1 MSEIERIEPRA
12 HQVEALEA
20 LRGALTS
27 AERAQAHMC
36 CGSGKTF
43 LQAFLARFFW
53 EEAEDP
59 DSVIM
64 ACFVPNRALIY
75 QNAKNF
81 KKVFGDDV
89 EQLGVCSETDLA
101 GLVSEEDVTEGLA
114 TSTDVETI
122 SKFLKTRTR
131 PRMIFSTYQSA
142 PTFREALRQ
151 ARGEKAVVTLGLLDE
166 AHRTAGNKSTE
177 DLFAY
182 ALSDDNFPMKKRAFF
197 TATPRVLEG
206 KKGKESQVISM
217 SDKDVYGLVAYEYP
231 FSRGIEDKNVVDYD
245 LWVPIITHKELAEF
259 MKEQGLE
266 GEERAAVS
274 MIALEKVMARTGQTR
289 FLSYHNRISASKA
302 FAKELQ
308 KLWSG
313 KKTLVE
319 HVDGK
324 TPGKERD
331 RLMGALS
338 DGHTVL
344 TNCKAFVEGVDAP
357 GLQGVLFVDP
367 RKSVVDVVQAVGRL
381 SRPDPSDP
389 GKRGS
394 IIAPILTPSADPAV
408 LARAAQV
415 SGFDTLVQVAQALR
429 ANDDALEE
437 DILERSRAMGR
448 GDDTVEPFHNLK
460 VLEPDDAPV
469 DVDVLTQAITVAT
482 MTDLR
487 DDFATWVGRLEAHI
501 NKVGHLPTR
510 SSEPRLYN
518 WMLNVRKKHMKG
530 ELEPVHAALL
540 DDIEDWTWIGERT
553 RADSVV
559 AHIVAFKNRTQRMP
573 SGRRG
578 RPAEADLH
586 AHLMEG
592 QENYLRYGPGRGGA
606 LTDALEEAN
615 ILFFAQEI
623 EGKRAQQS
631 GHFEV
636 KTGEGGQAL
645 WFYPR
650 ADRHRKTVPVFA
662 SGHTTLPR
670 PIRVHVGR
678 LERERLMALNAPHS
692 VRVTLVRAG
701 IEKDP
706 FLDGRILGWH
716 AGTVDRGEKPDMSKA
731 SAAWLVNRLFDRKVS
746 GREMYTHK
754 NVLDKKI
761 RLNKP
766 ATTLHQNAPYGTVE
780 DVMTLVDRV
789 RMGMVQDKMSD
800 EVVRVFDT
808 APGFVWFEEGDTK
821 EYVAAV
827 VERLE
832 QRWGEEIF
840 SAKVPRLSD
849 TGIGNTL
856 RTLDAIVEREDPL
869 AAALSSSVLERISMF
884 LMVEEA
890 D

>member
-1 MSEIERIEPRA
+1 
-12 HQVEALEA
+12 
-20 LRGALTS
+20 
-27 AERAQAHMC
+27 
-36 CGSGKTF
+36 
-43 LQAFLARFFW
+43 
-53 EEAEDP
+53 
-59 DSVIM
+59 
-64 ACFVPNRALIY
+64 
-75 QNAKNF
+75 
-81 KKVFGDDV
+81 
-89 EQLGVCSETDLA
+89 
-101 GLVSEEDVTEGLA
+101 
-114 TSTDVETI
+114 
-122 SKFLKTRTR
+122 
-131 PRMIFSTYQSA
+131 
-142 PTFREALRQ
+142 
-151 ARGEKAVVTLGLLDE
+151 
-166 AHRTAGNKSTE
+166 
-177 DLFAY
+177 
-182 ALSDDNFPMKKRAFF
+182 
-197 TATPRVLEG
+197 
-206 KKGKESQVISM
+206 
-217 SDKDVYGLVAYEYP
+217 VA
-231 FSRGIEDKNVVDYD
+231 
-245 LWVPIITHKELAEF
+245 
-259 MKEQGLE
+259 
-266 GEERAAVS
+266 
-274 MIALEKVMARTGQTR
+274 
-289 FLSYHNRISASKA
+289 
-302 FAKELQ
+302 
-308 KLWSG
+308 
-313 KKTLVE
+313 

-338 DGHTVL
+338 GGHTVL

-448 GDDTVEPFHNLK
+448 GDDTVEPFHNMK

-501 NKVGHLPTR
+501 NKVGYLPTR
-510 SSEPRLYN
+510 ASDPRLYT
-518 WMLNVRKKHMKG
+518 WMTNVRKKHMKG

-540 DDIEDWTWIGERT
+540 DDVEEWTWLGERT
-553 RADSVV
+553 RPEAVA

-586 AHLMEG
+586 ASLMEG

-606 LTDALEEAN
+606 LTAAFEEAN

-636 KTGEGGQAL
+636 MSGKNGQTL
-645 WFYPR
+645 WFFPR
-650 ADRHRKTVPVFA
+650 PDRHRKTVPVFA
-662 SGHTTLPR
+662 SGHTMMPR

-678 LERERLMALNAPHS
+678 LERERLLALNAPHS
-692 VRVTLVRAG
+692 VRITLVRAG

-706 FLDGRILGWH
+706 FLDGRILAWH
-716 AGTVDRGEKPDMSKA
+716 AGTVDRGEKPDMSKE

-746 GREMYTHK
+746 GHEMYTRK
-754 NVLDKKI
+754 NVRDKKI

-766 ATTLHQNAPYGTVE
+766 ATILHPSAPYGTVE
-780 DVMTLVDRV
+780 DVIALVERV
-789 RMGMVQDKMSD
+789 RFGMAQGKLSED
-800 EVVRVFDT
+800 VVRVFDT
-808 APGFVWFEEGDTK
+808 APGFVWFEEDDTK
-821 EYVAAV
+821 EHVSAV
-827 VERLE
+827 LNSVL
-832 QRWGEEIF
+832 QRWGEDVF

-849 TGIGNTL
+849 TGLGNTL
-856 RTLDAIVEREDPL
+856 KALDKLVEMGDPL
-869 AAALSSSVLERISMF
+869 SAALPESVAQRIAAF
-884 LMVEEA
+884 LQVQEDA
-890 D
+890 